1 MRDLNLVYKASP
13 AEILEE
19 LVMYYLQEREGLT
32 PHSISELIPGT
43 RVGDIQNALMVGK
56 VPHVE
61 LVDKARLVYEPSKE
75 VIAKLARELMDR
87 EQLTSWE
94 IREILVSAPLA

>member
-32 PHSISELIPGT
+32 PHNISELIPGT
-43 RVGDIQNALMVGK
+43 RFGDIQNSLMGGE

-61 LVDKARLVYEPSKE
+61 LVDKARLVYEPSKAI
-75 VIAKLARELMDR
+75 VAKLARELMDR
-87 EQLTSWE
+87 EQLTSGE
-94 IREILVSAPLA
+94 IREILASAPLV